1 MLKSI
6 FALLIITSLSL
17 VGCGRKETVTDT
29 STETGTETIVAEVE
43 TSTQEEN
50 NSQEVIAETEAP
62 TPTEEPTPVPTEEP
76 TPEPTEEPT
85 PTSTETPTPEPVHEH
100 SYTETII
107 KEGSCTSLGT
117 KLYTCTCGYSYEEEY
132 YVGCVSDGNR
142 VMVVEPNCTSE
153 GISAEHC
160 IYCGERLYPE
170 LASPAI
176 GHIPGNTW
184 LYFPDTGGYYFTC
197 VACNA
202 LCPSTTPPPEGAE
215 IHENTPIDSNTLQ
228 PVN

>member
-1 MLKSI
+1 MKKQMTKTL
-6 FALLIITSLSL
+6 FVVLAITSMFL
-17 VGCGRKETVTDT
+17 VGCGGKENVTNT
-29 STETGTETIVAEVE
+29 NTETGTETIVAEVE

-50 NSQEVIAETEAP
+50 DSQEVIAEIEAP
-62 TPTEEPTPVPTEEP
+62 TPTEEPTP
-76 TPEPTEEPT
+76 TPETIEEPT
-85 PTSTETPTPEPVHEH
+85 PTPTETPTPEPVHEH

-107 KEGSCTSLGT
+107 EKCLHMMSGT
-117 KLYTCTCGYSYEEEY
+117 KRYTCSCGYSYEEEFFHE
-132 YVGCVSDGNR
+132 SDGNR
-142 VMVVEPNCTSE
+142 VMVVEPDCTSE

>member
-1 MLKSI
+1 MGISKLLKKFDI
-6 FALLIITSLSL
+6 KVIGKVTKEQQIIIS
-17 VGCGRKETVTDT
+17 DN
-29 STETGTETIVAEVE
+29 VA
-43 TSTQEEN
+43 TKISN
-50 NSQEVIAETEAP
+50 RFNYID
-62 TPTEEPTPVPTEEP
+62 
-76 TPEPTEEPT
+76 
-85 PTSTETPTPEPVHEH
+85 
-100 SYTETII
+100 YGYIY
-107 KEGSCTSLGT
+107 T
-117 KLYTCTCGYSYEEEY
+117 KLMKAQMYIAIIPEGVSRALYSYEEEY

-228 PVN
+228 PIP